1 MNVTE
6 RLAAFA
12 VGVEWAGVPPAR
24 AESLRL
30 HAFDTIGALLA
41 GAAVE
46 ETVDVRAVTWDTAA
60 LPVAVLMGCIAAR
73 CSEVDDIHL
82 SSCVTPGAV
91 VVPAALAVAAAHPE
105 IDDATFLAGVLA
117 GYEILVRLG
126 VAVDGPRILYRGVW
140 PTYLCSGF
148 GVVATVGR
156 MLGLDAAQLAEAL
169 AIVATRATGTSGRIP
184 GRTSRWL
191 TLGCAAHDAVL
202 AVRAARQGLLGDRAL
217 LDGRW
222 SEITGVNLDRDLLLE
237 GLGERFRFDEIS
249 FKPICGAK
257 QTIAAVY
264 GLRNILAGGLAP
276 DAIRDVLVEV
286 PSAYHAMIDRPHLPS
301 GRQDTF
307 ASVQY
312 QLALAACAPDR
323 LYDVTRATVAAGP
336 DIRAFMAKVRVA
348 SDPAL
353 DRAYPQTWPASV
365 TVTANDGS
373 LHIVEIQRPFGDP
386 GTGFD
391 WEAAISKFDRTVAGA
406 HSGTLAAHC
415 LGLGTGTLPR
425 VLAALNP

>member
-12 VGVEWAGVPPAR
+12 VGVDAAGLPPAR

-30 HAFDTIGALLA
+30 HVFDTIGAMLA
-41 GAAVE
+41 GSAVE
-46 ETVDVRAVTWDTAA
+46 ETVDVRGLVEETGLPTQVLTAC
-60 LPVAVLMGCIAAR
+60 VSAR
-73 CSEVDDIHL
+73 CSEIDDIHL
-82 SSCVTPGAV
+82 PSCVTPGAV
-91 VVPAALAVAAAHPE
+91 VVPAALMVARAYPE
-105 IDDATFLAGVLA
+105 IDDATFLAGCLA
-117 GYEILVRLG
+117 GYELLVRLG
-126 VAVDGPRILYRGVW
+126 VAVDGPRILYRGIW

-156 MLGLDAAQLAEAL
+156 MLCLDVDQLAEAL
-169 AIVATRATGTSGRIP
+169 AVAATRATGTSGRIP

-202 AVRAARQGLLGDRAL
+202 AVRAARRGLLGDRAL

-222 SEITGVNLDRDLLLE
+222 SDITGIALDRDVLLD
-237 GLGERFRFDEIS
+237 GLGERFRFEETS

-264 GLRNILAGGLAP
+264 ALRDILAGGLAP
-276 DAIRDVLVEV
+276 GAIRDVLVEV
-286 PSAYHAMIDRPHLPS
+286 PSAYHAMIDRPHVPT

-312 QLALAACAPDR
+312 QLALAALAPDR
-323 LYDVTRATVAAGP
+323 LYDVTRATVADDPA
-336 DIRAFMAKVRVA
+336 IRAFMVKVRVA
-348 SDPAL
+348 TDPAL
-353 DRAYPQTWPASV
+353 DAAYPDAWPASV
-365 TVTANDGS
+365 TVTANDGT
-373 LHIVEIQRPFGDP
+373 LHVVEMRRPFGDP

-391 WEAAISKFDRTVAGA
+391 WAAAIAKFDRITEAA
-406 HSGTLAAHC
+406 SAPLAEHC
-415 LGLGTGTLPR
+415 RGLGTGTLPR
-425 VLAALNP
+425 VLDASSRA